1 MTGSNTLINWI
12 HILIVGPLL
21 LIVGLG
27 KKSNPTALFHTLVVV
42 GVVVVLY
49 HLYRLIMTYKKEG
62 FMRSNNYYWMHHEGF
77 TPFSHPYT
85 CESSAYYS
93 YHDPTHSRKC
103 PCDMTGDKAGVCDNQ
118 NLPGDATDVVPTRAG
133 GVAASNLQKP
143 SVYSDYGMRTVAP
156 VSGKNPNPSDY
167 LL

>member
-1 MTGSNTLINWI
+1 
-12 HILIVGPLL
+12 
-21 LIVGLG
+21 
-27 KKSNPTALFHTLVVV
+27 
-42 GVVVVLY
+42 
-49 HLYRLIMTYKKEG
+49 
-62 FMRSNNYYWMHHEGF
+62 MRANNYYWMHQEPF

-118 NLPGDATDVVPTRAG
+118 ALPGDTTDAVPTRAG
-133 GVAASNLQKP
+133 GVAAANLQKP
-143 SVYSDYGMRTVAP
+143 SVYSDYGMRTVQSDYGMRTVQSDYGMRTVAP
-156 VSGKNPNPSDY
+156 VSGKNPSPSDY